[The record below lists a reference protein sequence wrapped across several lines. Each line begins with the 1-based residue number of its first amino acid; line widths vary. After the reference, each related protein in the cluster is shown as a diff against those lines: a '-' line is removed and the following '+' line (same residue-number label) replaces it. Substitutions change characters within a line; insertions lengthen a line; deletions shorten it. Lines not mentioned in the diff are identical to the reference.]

1 MDPTRGAASSHEDA
15 TDPQEESLRARPRE
29 RGGGQG
35 HQEQRDAESHQEL
48 ADQRLV
54 SFAEQLGQVELEI
67 VLYYRDEAL
76 SARVGEVIADME
88 GLK

>member
-1 MDPTRGAASSHEDA
+1 MALADMGIAWLA
-15 TDPQEESLRARPRE
+15 EEII
-29 RGGGQG
+29 
-35 HQEQRDAESHQEL
+35 HQEL